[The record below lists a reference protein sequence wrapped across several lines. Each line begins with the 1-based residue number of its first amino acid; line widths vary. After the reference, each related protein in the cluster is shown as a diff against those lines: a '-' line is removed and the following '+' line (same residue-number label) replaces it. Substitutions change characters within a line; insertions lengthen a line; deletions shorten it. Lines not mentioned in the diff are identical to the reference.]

1 MNYYLFEIES
11 KDSSKN
17 ILSICESREFLTL
30 EKMAPIY
37 AIVMR
42 HLKCF
47 NEIGKIDN
55 VGKIKIYKLDK
66 FKNNDDRFK
75 ITCLDDYFI
84 NEDIE
89 TGEKYLDK
97 FYCNNSFKAIS
108 EGSVI
113 ISWDNGM
120 LFKQDFKDFKNEF
133 VNKIK

>member
-1 MNYYLFEIES
+1 
-11 KDSSKN
+11 
-17 ILSICESREFLTL
+17 
-30 EKMAPIY
+30 MAPIY